1 MPYVVSRLKPRSNK
15 VDLIDFLD
23 GLVTM
28 QMLAPPT
35 VFQTT
40 GTRTVYYDYISPER
54 KRELKIDQQIIAMQK
69 FYQNNKH
76 LIVDGNP
83 MYNYEMQVEL
93 ESEARKIGIT
103 DENERHDYVVAGLGV
118 NGYEYCG
125 MYRTFYLPK
134 RKPGKKK
141 WRRIDAPCAELEDA
155 LRTLKVMFE
164 ALMDG
169 CTYHTAAFA
178 YVPKRC
184 PVDAVKK
191 HAANKSNWEL
201 KLDFSNFFGSITPEF
216 AMKMLSEVYPFSEF
230 VKMPMGEQALRDCLS
245 LAFLNG
251 GLPQGTPL
259 SPMLTN
265 IIMIAID
272 QKISNGLRKHAVKSP
287 NGDKEYDFVYTRYA
301 DDMTI
306 SNRMKFDPNEVIGY
320 VEAVLDMYNA
330 PMKLNNEKTH
340 FGSNAGA
347 NWMLGVM
354 YNQNY
359 EVTVGH
365 RRKKHLKA
373 ALSNYAM
380 DKRNTCT
387 WELGDLQQLQGEIA
401 YCKSVEPDPINEI
414 IKKYSTK
421 YSFDIMASIKADIK
435 SLSATA

>member
-1 MPYVVSRLKPRSNK
+1 MPYVVSRLKPKAHK
-15 VDLIDFLD
+15 VDLIDFLN

-28 QMLAPPT
+28 QMFAPPT

-40 GTRTVYYDYISPER
+40 GTRTVYYDHITPEK
-54 KRELKIDQQIIAMQK
+54 KRELRIDQQIVAMQQ
-69 FYQNNKH
+69 FYKNNKH
-76 LIVDGNP
+76 LLVDGNP
-83 MYNYEMQVEL
+83 NYNYELQVEL
-93 ESEARKIGIT
+93 EKEAREKGIT
-103 DENERHDYVVAGLGV
+103 DEYEKREYVTSVLNERGYV
-118 NGYEYCG
+118 YCG

-141 WRRIDAPCAELEDA
+141 WRRIDAPCKELEDA

-169 CTYHTAAFA
+169 CTYHTSAFA

-184 PVDAVKK
+184 PVDAVRK

-201 KLDFSNFFGSITPEF
+201 KLDFSNFFGSITPDF
-216 AMKMLSEVYPFSEF
+216 TIKMLSEVYPFSEF
-230 VKMPMGEQALRDCLS
+230 VKLPLGEETLRNCLS

-272 QKISNGLRKHAVKSP
+272 QKISNGLKKHAVKSP
-287 NGDKEYDFVYTRYA
+287 NGDKEYNFVYTRYA
-301 DDMTI
+301 DDITI
-306 SNRMKFDPNEVIGY
+306 SNRMKFDPNEIIGY
-320 VEAVLDMYNA
+320 VNAVLEMYDA
-330 PMKLNNEKTH
+330 PMKLNHEKTH

-365 RRKKHLKA
+365 KRKKRLKA

-380 DKRNTCT
+380 DRRNALA
-387 WELGDLQQLQGEIA
+387 WNLSDLQQLQGEIA
-401 YCKSVEPDPINEI
+401 YCKSVESKPISEI
-414 IKKYSTK
+414 IQKYNTK
-421 YSFDIMASIKADIK
+421 YGFDIMTAIKADIK
-435 SLSATA
+435 AASI